1 MKRLFNTNFNN
12 ETVHG
17 MLLFLRLAFAAMM
30 LTHGIPKLQGLME
43 GGEIKFGDPIGIGI
57 APSFYLAIFAE
68 VGCSVL
74 LILGLGTR
82 LALIPLII
90 TMVVAAFIV
99 HAPDDFGT
107 KEMALHYLAV
117 FVFLLFTG
125 PGKYSID
132 SLIGRNSGRSS
143 GRRRSSRSRS
153 I

>member
-17 MLLFLRLAFAAMM
+17 MLLFLRIAIAAMM
-30 LTHGIPKLQGLME
+30 LTHGIPKLQGVLA
-43 GGEIKFGDPIGIGI
+43 GGELKFGDPIGIGV
-57 APSFYLAIFAE
+57 APSLYLTIFAE
-68 VGCSVL
+68 VGCSAL

-90 TMVVAAFIV
+90 TMLVAAFIV

-107 KEMALHYLAV
+107 KEMSLLYLVV
-117 FVFLLFTG
+117 FIFLLFTG

-132 SLIGRNSGRSS
+132 SLIGRTAHSP
-143 GRRRSSRSRS
+143 GRRRSRR
-153 I
+153 